1 MHIRIRR
8 RRRGWY
14 RRYIVILFTFHPYG
28 VMSVRAFP
36 TVIFFVVIYSFTVN
50 LISFVSI
57 HSFSVNLTCFA
68 LQGEITI
75 IGCNSV
81 AGLCTRMS
89 HSDIN
94 PVVHIYSSADPTVK
108 QDMTPL
114 SITNKGP
121 TPPYTDVL
129 FCVPLL
135 WEQARTDG
143 HDIFEYEGQWWLSGN
158 STTKKSAFTLITER
172 GGQWYEN
179 AVKIPSSSGFA
190 CPVRRFFLDKDIPRY
205 PLHPTWRRSSTNLN
219 PTWPYPRVF
228 VSLHLPLLFLHLVVR
243 QEAWPCQCFFAE
255 WRLLLRGCHDIW
267 EKRDGREESTQEEW
281 ILHEPLSWG
290 RSLHWRWCWP

>member
-1 MHIRIRR
+1 
-8 RRRGWY
+8 
-14 RRYIVILFTFHPYG
+14 
-28 VMSVRAFP
+28 MSVRAFP

-135 WEQARTDG
+135 
-143 HDIFEYEGQWWLSGN
+143 
-158 STTKKSAFTLITER
+158 
-172 GGQWYEN
+172 
-179 AVKIPSSSGFA
+179 
-190 CPVRRFFLDKDIPRY
+190 
-205 PLHPTWRRSSTNLN
+205 
-219 PTWPYPRVF
+219 
-228 VSLHLPLLFLHLVVR
+228 
-243 QEAWPCQCFFAE
+243 
-255 WRLLLRGCHDIW
+255 
-267 EKRDGREESTQEEW
+267 
-281 ILHEPLSWG
+281 
-290 RSLHWRWCWP
+290 